1 MEHSKQIVV
10 NIRGTSGSGKSYI
23 IHQLLSLEDWNE
35 WKDSSGKILGYYNSR
50 NGWAIVGSY
59 HNACGGCDTVRSQ
72 DEIEE
77 RIQIFLNGGYNVVF
91 EGLLVSTL
99 SSRWSN
105 FSNRISTQAN
115 TVFYYLDTPIETC
128 IENIK
133 NRRLQA
139 GNTKPLNE
147 NNTHNRVRQINNS
160 FNNLTKSGCCCIRI
174 SSKQLLSDLYNHYG
188 VN

>member
-23 IHQLLSLEDWNE
+23 IHQLLLLEGWNE
-35 WKDSSGKILGYYNSR
+35 WKDNSGKVLGYYNVR
-50 NGWAIVGSY
+50 NNWAIVGSY
-59 HNACGGCDTVRSQ
+59 RTTCGGCDTVKSQ

-77 RIQIFLNGGYNVVF
+77 RIQIFLNGGYNVIF
-91 EGLLVSTL
+91 EGLLTSTI
-99 SSRWSN
+99 SSRWAN

-115 TVFYYLDTPIETC
+115 TVFYYLDTPIEQC

-147 NNTHNRVRQINNS
+147 NNTRGRVQQIDNT
-160 FNNLTKSGCCCIRI
+160 FTNLTKSGCYCIRI
-174 SSKQLLSDLYNHYG
+174 SSKQLLSDLYNYYG